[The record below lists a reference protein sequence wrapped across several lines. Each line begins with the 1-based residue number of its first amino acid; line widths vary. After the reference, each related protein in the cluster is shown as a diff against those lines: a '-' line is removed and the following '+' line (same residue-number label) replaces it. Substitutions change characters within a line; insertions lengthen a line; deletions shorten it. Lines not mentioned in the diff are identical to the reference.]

1 MDLFPYFEWL
11 ASTSLSQAISAS
23 TWAFAVIESVH
34 LLALSAI
41 GGAVL
46 LVDLRLLGLGIRSST
61 LEEVARDAQ
70 PWLIGSLVVMLV
82 TGFLLFASEPVKCY
96 NSTPFRVKMLCLA
109 LGTIFAFTVRRKVA
123 MAGEGRVRPI
133 WLKLVAVVSLAL
145 WFGVGAGGRW
155 IGFSG

>member
-1 MDLFPYFEWL
+1 MDLFPWFEWL
-11 ASTSLSQAISAS
+11 ASTSLSQAISTS

-46 LVDLRLLGLGIRSST
+46 ILDLRMLGLGLRRQAVGDI
-61 LEEVARDAQ
+61 AREAQ
-70 PWLIGSLVVMLV
+70 PWLVGSLIVMLV
-82 TGFLLFASEPVKCY
+82 TGVLLFASEPIKCY
-96 NSTPFRVKMLCLA
+96 YSTPFRIKMLCLL
-109 LGTIFAFTVRRKVA
+109 LGTTWAFTVRRKVA
-123 MAGEGRVRPI
+123 VAGEERVRPI
-133 WLKLVAVVSLAL
+133 WLKLVALVSLAL